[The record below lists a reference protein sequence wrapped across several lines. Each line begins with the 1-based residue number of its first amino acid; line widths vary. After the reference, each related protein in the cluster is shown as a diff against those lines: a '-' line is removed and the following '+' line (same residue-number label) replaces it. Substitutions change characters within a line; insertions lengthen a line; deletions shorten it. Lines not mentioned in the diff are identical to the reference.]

1 MADEFDVFANNK
13 PSAPVNKE
21 TEVRSAPAKSA
32 KRVHHKNF
40 TRQAKTNNSPIRG
53 ANCEESVNPLLNAPL
68 PTEQRAEQIQ
78 EQNVNPNR
86 NPELPRSEEPHV

>member
-53 ANCEESVNPLLNAPL
+53 ANGE
-68 PTEQRAEQIQ
+68 
-78 EQNVNPNR
+78 
-86 NPELPRSEEPHV
+86 